1 MVRGSGRVSLALLLV
16 FFTRTGQAFWDPPY
30 IVPDSPS
37 VNDIVSLNIRMGV
50 CDALL
55 SHPGYPEITRVGN
68 AIRYVQWGDHSLL
81 SELCIYPTGT
91 GTFGLGT
98 FAPGTYSVSFD
109 MRYRTPLGIADLHL
123 GDAGFSVD
131 GVAPSPAS
139 VPTLDGRGMLGLV
152 ALLIFLA
159 RARVCSLPRIRPVTA
174 TTDSGTVRSPSD
186 SARMSIRGPLV
197 RRR

>member
-1 MVRGSGRVSLALLLV
+1 MVRGSGRVTLALLLA
-16 FFTRTGQAFWDPPY
+16 FFTRTVPAFWDPPY

-37 VNDIVSLNIRMGV
+37 INDIVSLNIRMGA

-109 MRYRTPLGIADLHL
+109 MIGCLAAHCVSCRITSAPKTAQ
-123 GDAGFSVD
+123 AGNA
-131 GVAPSPAS
+131 GNI
-139 VPTLDGRGMLGLV
+139 G
-152 ALLIFLA
+152 
-159 RARVCSLPRIRPVTA
+159 
-174 TTDSGTVRSPSD
+174 
-186 SARMSIRGPLV
+186 
-197 RRR
+197 